1 MSANFCPNCGAPLK
15 PNMRFCGKCGNK
27 IISDIE
33 NDEVKNPTTLQV
45 SVPEKPLQD
54 IKAPKNTTNL
64 PNTVTSSEVKEKVN
78 DAVKASSEY
87 GKDKINEF
95 QKNGTVKDIKDT
107 FFTSE
112 GRLNRMAYFTKV
124 LILFIPA
131 FIGGILTAT
140 GILAIIGVPILVICS
155 VGGIML
161 QIRRWHDLNK
171 SGWFIILTFIPYLNF
186 VVALYVLFAPGTRG
200 ANQYGADPLEGKY

>member
-33 NDEVKNPTTLQV
+33 NDEVKNPTALQV
-45 SVPEKPLQD
+45 SVPEKPVQD
-54 IKAPKNTTNL
+54 ITEPKSTTNI
-64 PNTVTSSEVKEKVN
+64 PNTVTSNEVKEKVN

-112 GRLNRMAYFTKV
+112 GRLNRMAYFLKS
-124 LILFIPA
+124 LIVGV
-131 FIGGILTAT
+131 IGVIGILLTST
-140 GILAIIGVPILVICS
+140 GILAIIGVPVFIACLVAA
-155 VGGIML
+155 IMI

-171 SGWFIILTFIPYLNF
+171 SGWFAILGLIPY
-186 VVALYVLFAPGTRG
+186 VDIAVGLYLLFAPGTKG
-200 ANQYGADPLEGKY
+200 INSYGSDPLESKY